1 MCWRDCRT
9 NRGRL
14 LLFSLSIVLGVAALA
29 AIGSLGANLERAV
42 EEQARTLL
50 GADLAIS
57 SRRPFSTEEEHL
69 FAQLG
74 GRQARQIAL
83 NSMVYFSSTDGTRLA
98 EVRALSGGF
107 PFYGRFETEPPS
119 AVQEFQRG
127 AGALV
132 EENLL
137 IQFDAKVGGTVRIGR
152 LTVPISGA
160 LKKVPGE
167 SAALAM
173 ISPRV
178 YLPMNDLAA
187 TGLVEKGT
195 LARYTVFFEFP
206 PLIDGEKL
214 DKQHRRGMAHGRHY
228 VEILVQS
235 IQPQLD
241 KFRLSTET
249 VEKRKQELGQAMEN
263 LYHFLNLAGL
273 TALLLGGI
281 GVAGAVHTH
290 VRQKLP
296 TAAILRC
303 LGCSVSQTFAVYLA
317 QGIALGA
324 AGALLGTLLG
334 TLIQS
339 ALPRAL
345 SSFIPFDFQFR
356 IAWLAV
362 GRAGAIGFCIC
373 LLFALLPLLSIRR
386 VSPLAALR
394 VAWEPVAAKRDPLRW
409 LVGAILLAA
418 LFGFGLGQERNWRM
432 ALGFAAGLAFVV
444 ASLAGTAAILMRL
457 LRKWVQSSLPFVLR
471 QGLAGLHRPNNRTHL
486 LLFSLGLGT
495 FLITAIALLQHMLAG
510 DLLISGGAGHAN
522 AILFDIQ
529 RDQRLGVSNLVAG
542 LQLPVL
548 DELPL
553 VNMRIASIKGRDV
566 ESLLADKESHRASW
580 PLRRE
585 YRSTYTDHLREAE
598 KVTAGRWISRS
609 TNTAVVPISVEEGI
623 AGDLRVGVGDEIVF
637 DVQGIPVTTRVAS
650 LREVNWRRMEPNFFM
665 LFPLGALEKAPG
677 TDVLVT
683 RVDST
688 AQSAQ
693 LQRAMV
699 KAFPNVSVIDLTM
712 IVQTLDAIVA
722 KVFFV
727 IRFMAL
733 FTVLTGVLVLVSA
746 LVTGH
751 FQRIRESILLRTLGA
766 SGGQIFG
773 ILLVEYV
780 ALGVVAALTGVIL
793 SLGGAWALAQF
804 VFHVR
809 FALQAAPV
817 LCALV
822 IVPLLTGGIGLLMSR
837 GILKRPPLEMLR
849 AETD

>member
-1 MCWRDCRT
+1 MTGVIKHLLRAWTWRMCWRDCRT
-9 NRGRL
+9 SRGRL

-29 AIGSLGANLERAV
+29 AIGSLGTNLERAV

-57 SRRPFSTEEEHL
+57 SRRPFSADEERL

-74 GRQARQIAL
+74 GRQARQISF

-107 PFYGRFETEPPS
+107 PFYGRFEAAPQS
-119 AVQEFQRG
+119 GVQDFQRG

-137 IQFDAKVGGTVRIGR
+137 IQFDAKVGGTARIGR
-152 LTVPISGA
+152 LTARICGA
-160 LKKVPGE
+160 LRKVPGE
-167 SAALAM
+167 SAALAL

-178 YLPMNDLAA
+178 YLPMNDLLA
-187 TGLVEKGT
+187 TGLGGKGT

-206 PLIDGEKL
+206 PATD
-214 DKQHRRGMAHGRHY
+214 
-228 VEILVQS
+228 VENLVKS
-235 IQPQLD
+235 IQPQVD
-241 KFRLSTET
+241 QFRLSTET
-249 VEKRKQELGQAMEN
+249 VGKRKQELGRAMEN

-281 GVAGAVHTH
+281 GVAGAIHTH
-290 VRQKLP
+290 VKQKLP
-296 TAAILRC
+296 TVAVLRC
-303 LGCSVSQTFAVYLA
+303 LGCSISQTFAVYLA

-324 AGALLGTLLG
+324 AGALLGALLG
-334 TLIQS
+334 ALIQS

-345 SSFIPFDFQFR
+345 ASFIPFDFHFSV
-356 IAWLAV
+356 AWPAV

-373 LLFALLPLLSIRR
+373 LLFALLPLLTIRR

-394 VAWEPVAAKRDPLRW
+394 VAWEPAAARRDPLRW
-409 LVGAILLAA
+409 LVGGLLLAA

-432 ALGFAAGLAFVV
+432 ALGFAAGLAFVF

-457 LRKWVQSSLPFVLR
+457 LRRWIQPWLPFVLR

-495 FLITAIALLQHMLAG
+495 FLITAIALLEHMLAG
-510 DLLISGGAGHAN
+510 DLLVSGGPGRAN

-529 RDQRLGVSNLVAG
+529 RDQRPGVSNLVAG

-548 DELPL
+548 DQLPL

-566 ESLLADKESHRASW
+566 ESLLSDKKSHLPSW

-585 YRSTYTDHLREAE
+585 YRSTYTEQLRAAE
-598 KVTAGRWISRS
+598 KVTAGRWIGRA
-609 TNTAVVPISVEEGI
+609 TNGGAVPISVEEGI
-623 AGDLRVGVGDEIVF
+623 ARDLRVGLGDEIVF
-637 DVQGIPVTTRVAS
+637 DVQGIPVTTRIAS

-665 LFPLGALEKAPG
+665 LFPLGALENAPG

-683 RVDST
+683 RVASS

-699 KAFPNVSVIDLTM
+699 KAYPNVSVIDLTM
-712 IVQTLDAIVA
+712 IVQTLDAIVE

-733 FTVLTGVLVLVSA
+733 FTVLTGILVLASA

-751 FQRIRESILLRTLGA
+751 FQRVRESVLLRTLGA
-766 SGGQIFG
+766 SGGQVFG

-780 ALGVVAALTGVIL
+780 GIGVVAALTGVIL
-793 SLGGAWALAQF
+793 ALGGAWALAQF

-809 FALQAAPV
+809 FAPEAAPV
-817 LCALV
+817 VLALV
-822 IVPLLTGGIGLLMSR
+822 IVPVLTGGIGLLMSR

-849 AETD
+849 AETE

>member
-1 MCWRDCRT
+1 MTGVVKHLLRPWTWRMCWRDCRT

-42 EEQARTLL
+42 EEQAKTLL
-50 GADLAIS
+50 GADMAIS
-57 SRRPFSTEEEHL
+57 SRQPFSVEEDRL
-69 FAQLG
+69 FAKLG
-74 GRQARQIAL
+74 GRQARQISF

-98 EVRALSGGF
+98 EVRGLSGGF
-107 PFYGRFETEPPS
+107 PFYGRFETAPQS
-119 AVQEFQRG
+119 AVQDFERG

-132 EENLL
+132 EENLM
-137 IQFDAKVGGTVRIGR
+137 IQFDAKVGGAVRIGH
-152 LTVPISGA
+152 LTAPIRGA
-160 LKKVPGE
+160 LRKVPGE
-167 SAALAM
+167 SAALAL

-178 YLPMNDLAA
+178 YLPMNDLTA
-187 TGLVEKGT
+187 TGLLGKGT
-195 LARYTVFFEFP
+195 LARHTVFFEFP
-206 PLIDGEKL
+206 PATDVEKL
-214 DKQHRRGMAHGRHY
+214 VK
-228 VEILVQS
+228 S

-241 KFRLSTET
+241 KFRLSAET
-249 VEKRKQELGQAMEN
+249 VAKRKQELGRAMEN

-317 QGIALGA
+317 QGIALGVA
-324 AGALLGTLLG
+324 GAVLGALLGAA
-334 TLIQS
+334 IQS

-345 SSFIPFDFQFR
+345 ASFIPFDFQFR

-362 GRAGAIGFCIC
+362 GRAAAIGFCIC

-394 VAWEPVAAKRDPLRW
+394 VMLEPAAANRDPLQW
-409 LVGAILLAA
+409 LAGGLLLAA
-418 LFGFGLGQERNWRM
+418 LFGFGLGTERNWRM
-432 ALGFAAGLAFVV
+432 ALGFAAGLAFVF
-444 ASLAGTAAILMRL
+444 ATLAGTAAILMRL
-457 LRKWVQSSLPFVLR
+457 LRKWIQPSLPFVFR

-495 FLITAIALLQHMLAG
+495 FLITAIALVEHMLAG
-510 DLLISGGAGHAN
+510 DLLVSGGTSHAN

-529 RDQRLGVSNLVAG
+529 RDQRLGVSNLVAS

-566 ESLLADKESHRASW
+566 ESLLADKQSRRASW

-598 KVTAGRWISRS
+598 KITAGRWIGHA
-609 TNTAVVPISVEEGI
+609 TNSGVAPISLEEGI
-623 AGDLRVGVGDEIVF
+623 AGDLRVGLGDQIVF

-650 LREVNWRRMEPNFFM
+650 LRAVNWRRMEPNFFI
-665 LFPLGALEKAPG
+665 LFPAGALEQAPG

-683 RVDST
+683 RVDSS

-699 KAFPNVSVIDLTM
+699 KAFPNVSVIDLTL

-733 FTVLTGVLVLVSA
+733 FTVLTGVLVLASA

-751 FQRIRESILLRTLGA
+751 FQRMRESVLLRTLGA
-766 SGGQIFG
+766 SNGQVFG

-780 ALGVVAALTGVIL
+780 GLGVVAALTGVIL
-793 SLGGAWALAQF
+793 ALGGAWALAQF

-809 FALQAAPV
+809 FAPQAAPV
-817 LCALV
+817 VLALV

-837 GILKRPPLEMLR
+837 GILKRPPLELLR
-849 AETD
+849 AETE

>member
-1 MCWRDCRT
+1 MSGVVKHLFRRWTWRMCWRDCRT

-29 AIGSLGANLERAV
+29 AIGSLGTNMERAV

-50 GADLAIS
+50 GADLSIS
-57 SRRPFSTEEEHL
+57 SRRPFSAEEEHL
-69 FAQLG
+69 FDTLG
-74 GRQARQIAL
+74 ARQARQISF

-98 EVRALSGGF
+98 EVRMLSGGF
-107 PFYGRFETEPPS
+107 PFYGRFETAPQS
-119 AVQEFQRG
+119 AVQDFERG

-137 IQFDAKVGGTVRIGR
+137 IQFDAKVGGTIRVGR
-152 LTVPISGA
+152 LTTKIVGA

-167 SAALAM
+167 SAALAL

-178 YLPMNDLAA
+178 YLPMTDMAA
-187 TGLVEKGT
+187 TGLGGPGT
-195 LARYTVFFEFP
+195 LARYTAFFEFP
-206 PLIDGEKL
+206 KTTDVEKL
-214 DKQHRRGMAHGRHY
+214 VK
-228 VEILVQS
+228 S

-241 KFRLSTET
+241 KFRLSNET
-249 VEKRKQELGQAMEN
+249 VEKRKKELGHAMDN

-296 TAAILRC
+296 NAAVLRC

-324 AGALLGTLLG
+324 AGALMGTLLG
-334 TLIQS
+334 AAIQS

-345 SSFIPFDFQFR
+345 ASFIPFDFQFR

-362 GRAGAIGFCIC
+362 ARAGAIGFCIC
-373 LLFALLPLLSIRR
+373 LLFALLPLLPIRR

-394 VAWEPVAAKRDPLRW
+394 VASEPPAGRDPLHW
-409 LVGAILLAA
+409 LVGALLLTA
-418 LFGFGLGQERNWRM
+418 LIGFGLGQERNWRM
-432 ALGFAAGLAFVV
+432 ALGYGGGLAFVF
-444 ASLAGTAAILMRL
+444 AALAGTAALLMRL
-457 LRKWVQSSLPFVLR
+457 LRKWVQPSLPFIVR

-486 LLFSLGLGT
+486 LIFSLGLGT
-495 FLITAIALLQHMLAG
+495 FLITAIALLEHMLAG
-510 DLLISGGAGHAN
+510 DLLISNGPSQAN
-522 AILFDIQ
+522 AVLFDIQ
-529 RDQRLGVSNLVAG
+529 RDQRAAVSNLVTG
-542 LQLPVL
+542 LHLPVL

-553 VNMRIASIKGRDV
+553 VNMRIASIKGRGV

-598 KVTAGRWISRS
+598 KVTAGHWIGHA
-609 TNTAVVPISVEEGI
+609 TNGGTIPISVEEGI

-650 LREVNWRRMEPNFFM
+650 LRSVNWRRMEPNFFM
-665 LFPLGALEKAPG
+665 LFPAGALENAPG

-683 RVDST
+683 RVASSE
-688 AQSAQ
+688 QSAQ

-712 IVQTLDAIVA
+712 IVQTLDAIVN

-733 FTVLTGVLVLVSA
+733 FIVMTGFLVLISA

-751 FQRIRESILLRTLGA
+751 FQRIRESVLLRTLGA
-766 SGGQIFG
+766 SGRQVFG
-773 ILLVEYV
+773 ILLVEYA
-780 ALGVVAALTGVIL
+780 ALGIVAALTGVIL
-793 SLGGAWALAQF
+793 ALCGAWALARF
-804 VFHVR
+804 VFDIP
-809 FALQAAPV
+809 FAPQTEPIAL
-817 LCALV
+817 ALV
-822 IVPLLTGGIGLLMSR
+822 IVPILTGGVGLLMSR
-837 GILKRPPLEMLR
+837 GILNRPPLEMLR
-849 AETD
+849 AETG

>member
-1 MCWRDCRT
+1 MTGVVKHLLRPWTWRMCWRDCRT

-42 EEQARTLL
+42 EEQAKTLL

-57 SRRPFSTEEEHL
+57 SRRPFSAEEERL

-74 GRQARQIAL
+74 GRQARQISF

-107 PFYGRFETEPPS
+107 PFYGRFETAPQS
-119 AVQEFQRG
+119 AVQDFQRG

-152 LTVPISGA
+152 LAAPILGA
-160 LKKVPGE
+160 LRKVPGE
-167 SAALAM
+167 SAALAL

-178 YLPMNDLAA
+178 YLPMNDLPA
-187 TGLVEKGT
+187 TGLGGKGS
-195 LARYTVFFEFP
+195 LARHTIFFEFP
-206 PLIDGEKL
+206 PATDVEKL
-214 DKQHRRGMAHGRHY
+214 
-228 VEILVQS
+228 VNS

-241 KFRLSTET
+241 QFRLSTET
-249 VEKRKQELGQAMEN
+249 VAKRKKELGQAMEN

-290 VRQKLP
+290 VKQKLP
-296 TAAILRC
+296 TAAVLRC
-303 LGCSVSQTFAVYLA
+303 LGCSISQTFAVYLA
-317 QGIALGA
+317 QGIALGV
-324 AGALLGTLLG
+324 AGALLGALLG
-334 TLIQS
+334 ALIQS

-345 SSFIPFDFQFR
+345 ASFIPFDFQFR
-356 IAWLAV
+356 ISWLAV

-394 VAWEPVAAKRDPLRW
+394 VAWEPAAARRDPLRW
-409 LVGAILLAA
+409 LVGGLLLAA

-432 ALGFAAGLAFVV
+432 ALGFAAGLAFVF

-457 LRKWVQSSLPFVLR
+457 LRKFIQPSLPFVLR

-495 FLITAIALLQHMLAG
+495 FLITAIALLEHMLAG
-510 DLLISGGAGHAN
+510 DLLVSGGPAHAN

-548 DELPL
+548 DQLPL
-553 VNMRIASIKGRDV
+553 VNMRIASIKGHDV
-566 ESLLADKESHRASW
+566 ESLLADKTSRLPSW

-598 KVTAGRWISRS
+598 KVTAGRWIGRA
-609 TNTAVVPISVEEGI
+609 TNGGVVPISVEAGI
-623 AGDLRVGVGDEIVF
+623 AGDLRVGLGDEIVF
-637 DVQGIPVTTRVAS
+637 DVQGIPITTRIAS

-665 LFPLGALEKAPG
+665 LFPLGALENAPG

-683 RVDST
+683 RVASS

-712 IVQTLDAIVA
+712 IVQTLDAIVE

-733 FTVLTGVLVLVSA
+733 FTVLTGILVLASA

-751 FQRIRESILLRTLGA
+751 FQRMRESVLLRTLGA
-766 SGGQIFG
+766 SGGQVFG

-780 ALGVVAALTGVIL
+780 GLGVVAALTGVIL
-793 SLGGAWALAQF
+793 ALGGAWALAQF
-804 VFHVR
+804 VFHIR
-809 FALQAAPV
+809 FAPEAAPV
-817 LCALV
+817 VLALV
-822 IVPLLTGGIGLLMSR
+822 IVPLLTGGVGLLMSR

-849 AETD
+849 AETE

>member
-1 MCWRDCRT
+1 MTGVVKHLLRPWTWRMCWRDCRT

-42 EEQARTLL
+42 EEQAKTLL
-50 GADLAIS
+50 GADMAIS
-57 SRRPFSTEEEHL
+57 SRQPFSVEEDRL
-69 FAQLG
+69 FAKLG
-74 GRQARQIAL
+74 GRQARQISF

-98 EVRALSGGF
+98 EVRGLSGGF
-107 PFYGRFETEPPS
+107 PFYGRFETAPQS
-119 AVQEFQRG
+119 AVQDFERG

-132 EENLL
+132 EENLM
-137 IQFDAKVGGTVRIGR
+137 IQFDAKVGGAVRIGH
-152 LTVPISGA
+152 LTAPIRGA
-160 LKKVPGE
+160 LRKVPGE
-167 SAALAM
+167 SAALAL

-178 YLPMNDLAA
+178 YLPMNDLTA
-187 TGLVEKGT
+187 TGLLGKGT
-195 LARYTVFFEFP
+195 LARHTVFFEFP
-206 PLIDGEKL
+206 PATDVEKL
-214 DKQHRRGMAHGRHY
+214 VK
-228 VEILVQS
+228 S

-241 KFRLSTET
+241 KFRLSAET
-249 VEKRKQELGQAMEN
+249 VAKRKQELGRAMEN

-317 QGIALGA
+317 QGIALGVA
-324 AGALLGTLLG
+324 GAVLGALLGAA
-334 TLIQS
+334 IQS

-345 SSFIPFDFQFR
+345 ASFIPFDFQFR

-362 GRAGAIGFCIC
+362 GRAAAIGFCIC

-394 VAWEPVAAKRDPLRW
+394 VMLEPAAANRDPLRW
-409 LVGAILLAA
+409 LAGGLLLAA
-418 LFGFGLGQERNWRM
+418 LFGFGLGTERNWRM
-432 ALGFAAGLAFVV
+432 ALGFAAGLAFVF
-444 ASLAGTAAILMRL
+444 ATLAGTAAILMRL
-457 LRKWVQSSLPFVLR
+457 LRKWIQPSLPFVFR

-495 FLITAIALLQHMLAG
+495 FLITAIALVEHMLAG
-510 DLLISGGAGHAN
+510 DLLVSGGTSHAN

-529 RDQRLGVSNLVAG
+529 RDQRLGVSNLVAS

-566 ESLLADKESHRASW
+566 ESLLADKQSRRASW

-598 KVTAGRWISRS
+598 KITAGRWIGHA
-609 TNTAVVPISVEEGI
+609 TNSGVAPISLEEGL
-623 AGDLRVGVGDEIVF
+623 AGDLRVGLGDQIVF

-650 LREVNWRRMEPNFFM
+650 LRAVNWRRMEPNFFI
-665 LFPLGALEKAPG
+665 LFPAGALEQAPG

-683 RVDST
+683 RVDSS

-699 KAFPNVSVIDLTM
+699 KAFPNVSVIDLTL

-733 FTVLTGVLVLVSA
+733 FTVLTGVLVLASA

-751 FQRIRESILLRTLGA
+751 FQRMRESVLLRTLGA
-766 SGGQIFG
+766 SNGQVFG

-780 ALGVVAALTGVIL
+780 GLGVVAALTGVIL
-793 SLGGAWALAQF
+793 ALGGAWALAQF

-809 FALQAAPV
+809 FAPQAAPV
-817 LCALV
+817 VLALV
-822 IVPLLTGGIGLLMSR
+822 IVPLLTVGIGLLMSR
-837 GILKRPPLEMLR
+837 GILKRPPLELLR
-849 AETD
+849 AETE

>member
-1 MCWRDCRT
+1 MTGVVKHLLRPWTWRMCWRDCRT

-42 EEQARTLL
+42 EEQAKTLL

-57 SRRPFSTEEEHL
+57 SRRPFSAEEERL

-74 GRQARQIAL
+74 GRQARQISF

-107 PFYGRFETEPPS
+107 PFYGRFETAPQS
-119 AVQEFQRG
+119 AVQDFQRG

-152 LTVPISGA
+152 LAAPILGA
-160 LKKVPGE
+160 LRKVPGE
-167 SAALAM
+167 SAALAL

-178 YLPMNDLAA
+178 YLPMNDLPA
-187 TGLVEKGT
+187 TGLGGKGS
-195 LARYTVFFEFP
+195 LARHTIFFEFP
-206 PLIDGEKL
+206 PATDVEKL
-214 DKQHRRGMAHGRHY
+214 
-228 VEILVQS
+228 VNS

-241 KFRLSTET
+241 QFRLSTET
-249 VEKRKQELGQAMEN
+249 VAKRKKELGQAMEN

-290 VRQKLP
+290 VKQKLP
-296 TAAILRC
+296 TAAVLRC
-303 LGCSVSQTFAVYLA
+303 LGCSISQTFAVYLA
-317 QGIALGA
+317 QGIALGV
-324 AGALLGTLLG
+324 AGALLGALLG
-334 TLIQS
+334 ALIQS

-345 SSFIPFDFQFR
+345 ASFIPFDFQFR
-356 IAWLAV
+356 ISWLAV

-394 VAWEPVAAKRDPLRW
+394 VAWEPAAARRDPLRW
-409 LVGAILLAA
+409 LVGGLLLAA

-432 ALGFAAGLAFVV
+432 ALGFAAGLAFVF

-457 LRKWVQSSLPFVLR
+457 LRKFIQPSLPFVLR

-495 FLITAIALLQHMLAG
+495 FLITAIALLEHMLAG
-510 DLLISGGAGHAN
+510 DLLVSGGPAHAN

-548 DELPL
+548 DQLPL

-566 ESLLADKESHRASW
+566 ESLLADKTSRLPSW

-598 KVTAGRWISRS
+598 KVTAGRWIGRA
-609 TNTAVVPISVEEGI
+609 TNGGVVPISVEAGI
-623 AGDLRVGVGDEIVF
+623 AGDLRVGLGDEIVF
-637 DVQGIPVTTRVAS
+637 DVQGIPITTRIAS

-665 LFPLGALEKAPG
+665 LFPLGALENAPG

-683 RVDST
+683 RVASS

-712 IVQTLDAIVA
+712 IVQTLDAIVE

-733 FTVLTGVLVLVSA
+733 FTVLTGILVLASA

-751 FQRIRESILLRTLGA
+751 FQRMRESVLLRTLGA
-766 SGGQIFG
+766 SGGQVFG

-780 ALGVVAALTGVIL
+780 GLGVVAALTGVIL
-793 SLGGAWALAQF
+793 ALGGAWALAQF
-804 VFHVR
+804 VFHIR
-809 FALQAAPV
+809 FAPEAAPV
-817 LCALV
+817 VLALV
-822 IVPLLTGGIGLLMSR
+822 IVPLLTGGVGLLMSR

-849 AETD
+849 AETE

>member
-1 MCWRDCRT
+1 M
-9 NRGRL
+9 
-14 LLFSLSIVLGVAALA
+14 
-29 AIGSLGANLERAV
+29 
-42 EEQARTLL
+42 
-50 GADLAIS
+50 
-57 SRRPFSTEEEHL
+57 
-69 FAQLG
+69 
-74 GRQARQIAL
+74 
-83 NSMVYFSSTDGTRLA
+83 
-98 EVRALSGGF
+98 
-107 PFYGRFETEPPS
+107 
-119 AVQEFQRG
+119 
-127 AGALV
+127 
-132 EENLL
+132 
-137 IQFDAKVGGTVRIGR
+137 IQFDAKVGGAVRIGH
-152 LTVPISGA
+152 LTAPIRGA
-160 LKKVPGE
+160 LRKVPGE
-167 SAALAM
+167 SAALAL

-178 YLPMNDLAA
+178 YLPMNDLTA
-187 TGLVEKGT
+187 TGLLGKGT
-195 LARYTVFFEFP
+195 LARHTVFFEFP
-206 PLIDGEKL
+206 PATDVEKL
-214 DKQHRRGMAHGRHY
+214 VK
-228 VEILVQS
+228 S

-241 KFRLSTET
+241 KFRLSAET
-249 VEKRKQELGQAMEN
+249 VAKRKQELGRAMEN

-317 QGIALGA
+317 QGIALGVA
-324 AGALLGTLLG
+324 GAVLGALLGAA
-334 TLIQS
+334 IQS

-345 SSFIPFDFQFR
+345 ASFIPFDFQFR

-362 GRAGAIGFCIC
+362 GRAAAIGFCIC

-394 VAWEPVAAKRDPLRW
+394 VMLEPAAANRDPLRW
-409 LVGAILLAA
+409 LAGGLLLAA
-418 LFGFGLGQERNWRM
+418 LFGFGLGTERNWRM
-432 ALGFAAGLAFVV
+432 ALGFAAGLAFVF
-444 ASLAGTAAILMRL
+444 ATLAGTAAILMRL
-457 LRKWVQSSLPFVLR
+457 LRKWIQPSLPFVFR

-495 FLITAIALLQHMLAG
+495 FLITAIALVEHMLAG
-510 DLLISGGAGHAN
+510 DLLVSGGTSHAN

-529 RDQRLGVSNLVAG
+529 RDQRLGVSNLVAS

-566 ESLLADKESHRASW
+566 ESLLADKQSRRASW

-598 KVTAGRWISRS
+598 KITAGRWIGHA
-609 TNTAVVPISVEEGI
+609 TNSGAAPISLEEGI
-623 AGDLRVGVGDEIVF
+623 AGDLRVGLGDQIVF

-650 LREVNWRRMEPNFFM
+650 LRAVNWRRMEPNFFI
-665 LFPLGALEKAPG
+665 LFPAGALEQAPG

-683 RVDST
+683 RVDSS

-699 KAFPNVSVIDLTM
+699 KAFPNVSVIDLTL

-733 FTVLTGVLVLVSA
+733 FTVLTGVLVLASA

-751 FQRIRESILLRTLGA
+751 FQRMRESVLLRTLGV
-766 SGGQIFG
+766 SNGQVFG

-780 ALGVVAALTGVIL
+780 GLGVVAALTGVIL
-793 SLGGAWALAQF
+793 ALGGAWALAQF

-809 FALQAAPV
+809 FAPQAAPV
-817 LCALV
+817 VLALV

-837 GILKRPPLEMLR
+837 GILKRPPLELLR
-849 AETD
+849 AETE

>member
-1 MCWRDCRT
+1 MTGVVKHLLRAWTWRMCWRDCRT

-42 EEQARTLL
+42 EEQAKTLL

-57 SRRPFSTEEEHL
+57 SRRPFSAEEERL
-69 FAQLG
+69 FVQLG
-74 GRQARQIAL
+74 GRQARQISF

-107 PFYGRFETEPPS
+107 PFYGQFETAPQS
-119 AVQEFQRG
+119 AVQDFQRG

-152 LTVPISGA
+152 LTAPISGA
-160 LKKVPGE
+160 LRKVPGE
-167 SAALAM
+167 SAALAL

-178 YLPMNDLAA
+178 YLPMNDLPA
-187 TGLVEKGT
+187 TGLGGKGT

-206 PLIDGEKL
+206 PSTD
-214 DKQHRRGMAHGRHY
+214 
-228 VEILVQS
+228 VETLVKS

-241 KFRLSTET
+241 QFRLSTET
-249 VEKRKQELGQAMEN
+249 VEKRKQELGRAMEN

-296 TAAILRC
+296 TAAVLRC
-303 LGCSVSQTFAVYLA
+303 LGCSVSQTFAIYLA
-317 QGIALGA
+317 QGIALGVTGA
-324 AGALLGTLLG
+324 FLGALLGA
-334 TLIQS
+334 LIQS
-339 ALPRAL
+339 LLPRAL
-345 SSFIPFDFQFR
+345 ASFIPFDFQFR

-394 VAWEPVAAKRDPLRW
+394 LAWEPDAARRDPLRW
-409 LVGAILLAA
+409 MVGGLLLTA

-432 ALGFAAGLAFVV
+432 ALGFSGGLAFVF

-457 LRKWVQSSLPFVLR
+457 LRKWIQPSLPFVLR
-471 QGLAGLHRPNNRTHL
+471 QGLAGLHRPNNRTQL
-486 LLFSLGLGT
+486 LVLSLGLGT
-495 FLITAIALLQHMLAG
+495 FLITSIALLEHMLAG
-510 DLLISGGAGHAN
+510 DLLISGGPDHAN

-548 DELPL
+548 DQLPL

-585 YRSTYTDHLREAE
+585 YRSTYTDHLRDAE
-598 KVTAGRWISRS
+598 KVTAGRWIGRA
-609 TNTAVVPISVEEGI
+609 TNGGAVPISIEEGI
-623 AGDLRVGVGDEIVF
+623 AGDLRVGLGDEIVF
-637 DVQGIPVTTRVAS
+637 DVQGIPVTTRIAS

-665 LFPLGALEKAPG
+665 LFPLGALENAPG

-683 RVDST
+683 RVASS

-712 IVQTLDAIVA
+712 IVETLDAIVE

-733 FTVLTGVLVLVSA
+733 FTVLTGILVLVSA

-751 FQRIRESILLRTLGA
+751 FQRVRESVLLRTLGA
-766 SGGQIFG
+766 SGGQVYG

-780 ALGVVAALTGVIL
+780 GLGVVAALTGVIL
-793 SLGGAWALAQF
+793 ALGGAWALAQF
-804 VFHVR
+804 VFHIR
-809 FALQAAPV
+809 FAPEAAPV
-817 LCALV
+817 VLALM

-837 GILKRPPLEMLR
+837 GILKRPPLELLR
-849 AETD
+849 AETG

>member
-1 MCWRDCRT
+1 MTGIVKHLLRPWTWRMCWRDCRT

-42 EEQARTLL
+42 EEQAKTLL
-50 GADLAIS
+50 GADLTIS
-57 SRRPFSTEEEHL
+57 SRQPFSPEEERL

-74 GRQARQIAL
+74 GQQARQTAF
-83 NSMVYFSSTDGTRLA
+83 NSMVYFTSNDGTRLA

-107 PFYGRFETEPPS
+107 PFYGRFETDPPS
-119 AVQEFQRG
+119 AVAEFERG

-137 IQFDAKVGGTVRIGR
+137 IQFDAKVGGKARIGR
-152 LTVPISGA
+152 MTVPICGA

-178 YLPMNDLAA
+178 YLPMNDLPA
-187 TGLVEKGT
+187 TGLGGKGT
-195 LARYTVFFEFP
+195 LARYTVFFKFSP
-206 PLIDGEKL
+206 GTDVEKL
-214 DKQHRRGMAHGRHY
+214 VK
-228 VEILVQS
+228 S

-241 KFRLSTET
+241 QFRLSTET
-249 VEKRKQELGQAMEN
+249 VEKRKQELGRAMEN

-296 TAAILRC
+296 TAAVLRC

-317 QGIALGA
+317 QGIALGV
-324 AGALLGTLLG
+324 AGAFLGATLG
-334 TLIQS
+334 ALIQT
-339 ALPRAL
+339 ALPKAL
-345 SSFIPFDFQFR
+345 ASFIPFDFQFR
-356 IAWLAV
+356 TAWLAI
-362 GRAGAIGFCIC
+362 GRAAAIGFCIC

-394 VAWEPVAAKRDPLRW
+394 AAWEPAAVKRDPLRW
-409 LVGAILLAA
+409 VVVGALMAA

-432 ALGFAAGLAFVV
+432 ALGFAGGVAFVF

-457 LRKWVQSSLPFVLR
+457 LRKWVRPSLPFILR

-495 FLITAIALLQHMLAG
+495 FLITAIALLEHMLAG
-510 DLLISGGAGHAN
+510 DLLVSGGAEHAN
-522 AILFDIQ
+522 TILFDIQ
-529 RDQRLGVSNLVAG
+529 RDQRVGVSNLVAG

-548 DELPL
+548 DQLPL
-553 VNMRIASIKGRDV
+553 VSMRIASIKGHDV
-566 ESLLADKESHRASW
+566 ESLLADKASRRASW

-585 YRSTYTDHLREAE
+585 YRSTYTDRLREAE
-598 KVTAGRWISRS
+598 KVTAGQWIGRA
-609 TNTAVVPISVEEGI
+609 TNGGVVPISIEEGI
-623 AGDLRVGVGDEIVF
+623 AGDLHVGVGDEIVF
-637 DVQGIPVTTRVAS
+637 DVQGIPITTRVAS
-650 LREVNWRRMEPNFFM
+650 LRAVNWRRMEPNFFM
-665 LFPLGALEKAPG
+665 LFPLGVLEAAPA
-677 TDVLVT
+677 TDILVT
-683 RVDST
+683 RVGSS
-688 AQSAQ
+688 AESAQ

-712 IVQTLDAIVA
+712 IVQTIDAIVN

-733 FTVLTGVLVLVSA
+733 FTVLTGILVLVSA

-751 FQRIRESILLRTLGA
+751 FQRVRESVLLRTLGA
-766 SGGQIFG
+766 SRTQVFG

-780 ALGVVAALTGVIL
+780 GLGVVAALTGVIL
-793 SLGGAWALAQF
+793 ALGGAWALAQF

-809 FALQAAPV
+809 FAPQVAPV
-817 LCALV
+817 VVALL

-849 AETD
+849 AETE